1 VQFGTVKLRLDGIDA
16 PQMDQPC
23 IGPAGKLRTC
33 GVLAREHLKVL
44 AGDGSWT
51 CKIVRKNHY
60 GRLLARCLVDNDDVA
75 QQMVRDGWAVASTTG
90 VRRYLPMEQ
99 EARAA
104 GAGLWAGAFVA
115 PLDWRQHN
123 WHADVLGQVT
133 PDDRLS
139 AQLLNSAFGE
149 TPPPPT
155 CKIKGNVNWSGKC
168 IFHKPDG
175 RRYDRITMEVR
186 YGDRWF
192 CSVAEAVASGC
203 RETKP

>member
-1 VQFGTVKLRLDGIDA
+1 
-16 PQMDQPC
+16 
-23 IGPAGKLRTC
+23 
-33 GVLAREHLKVL
+33 
-44 AGDGSWT
+44 
-51 CKIVRKNHY
+51 
-60 GRLLARCLVDNDDVA
+60 
-75 QQMVRDGWAVASTTG
+75 
-90 VRRYLPMEQ
+90 MER

-104 GAGLWAGAFVA
+104 AAGLWAGAFVA

-139 AQLLNSAFGE
+139 GQLLNSAFGE
-149 TPPPPT
+149 TPPSPT

-203 RETKP
+203 RATKP